1 MRDLTLKKLTEKMAT
16 PNRKSEHL
24 IISITE
30 QLLIIDALNYY
41 VENKDKLN
49 PSELDTIYFL
59 LGDLEHNNGIV

>member
-1 MRDLTLKKLTEKMAT
+1 MRDIAFKKLTEKMAM

-24 IISITE
+24 VISITE